1 MTQASIAIQQ
11 FYRLYKIQ
19 REASCAA
26 CILSTVVIKERS
38 QHIASLAWIHWTMA
52 PVTATRRHRG
62 GIDFNAR
69 MLAYG
74 SLHILDRLDR
84 KLYALSMVLR
94 DTSSPISAISSYHHC
109 TSRMPLY
116 GTHQGRRPCY
126 LSGSRCDSRCCLDLN
141 MHPLHERLHHS
152 TIYAF
157 LAFRRKMGAYIDN
170 IRDPRLIVVWK
181 SAGEGLIT

>member
-94 DTSSPISAISSYHHC
+94 DTSSNKPYFGYIF
-109 TSRMPLY
+109 
-116 GTHQGRRPCY
+116 
-126 LSGSRCDSRCCLDLN
+126 LS
-141 MHPLHERLHHS
+141 PLHVKDAIVRHS
-152 TIYAF
+152 
-157 LAFRRKMGAYIDN
+157 
-170 IRDPRLIVVWK
+170 PREATML
-181 SAGEGLIT
+181 S